1 MHLSIVIIKVG
12 LSSTIPVIKMELD
25 STFPYVKMGLD
36 PIKSKTHMAALLKT
50 TNHVLFQFTCIALLR
65 QTDSLF
71 CLYTVIHEIVMKLK
85 VRRQR

>member
-25 STFPYVKMGLD
+25 STIPYVKMGLNS
-36 PIKSKTHMAALLKT
+36 IKSKTHMLALLEN
-50 TNHVLFQFTCIALLR
+50 TNHVLFQFTCIALFR

-71 CLYTVIHEIVMKLK
+71 CLYAIIHEKIMKLK
-85 VRRQR
+85 VRGRR